1 MEHVVKVRDI
11 EKNTMKSSTIC
22 LIRVP
27 EGEKRENVVEEIFET
42 LMVNHFPEVMIE
54 TNLIFKITMR
64 GSWVAQLGKCPTLD
78 FSSGHDPE
86 S

>member
-1 MEHVVKVRDI
+1 MY
-11 EKNTMKSSTIC
+11 M
-22 LIRVP
+22 IRVP

-64 GSWVAQLGKCPTLD
+64 GSWVAQLGKCLTLD